1 MLDRVQ
7 LKMEAR
13 AITKNA
19 RVSAYLFT
27 LLYLAIGLV
36 LDSLDWLTSGSSDV
50 LVYMETYMPEVDVSF
65 YPTSPLSLPPVV
77 SGFISIVVSLV
88 GVVLSAGYILYAM
101 SVRKGLETPYAT
113 MFDGFLFAGKIILL
127 SIVQY
132 IFIFLWSLLFII
144 PGFIAGYRY
153 RFALYNLCENP
164 EMGVMEALNMSK
176 AQTRGHKW
184 ELFVLDLSWI
194 GWNILCTLTLGILSI
209 WIAPYIQQTDIGY
222 FQAIKEMSGIGY
234 QPPRDDQFHS
244 DDRFD
249 GPQEPRW

>member
-50 LVYMETYMPEVDVSF
+50 IVYMETYMPEVDVSF

-77 SGFISIVVSLV
+77 SGFISIVTGLV
-88 GVVLSAGYILYAM
+88 AVVLSAGYILYAM

-144 PGFIAGYRY
+144 PGIIAGYRY

-234 QPPRDDQFHS
+234 QPPRDDQFRS